1 MTQKEPIIDNL
12 KLLFFL
18 NFLKREIKNVNIKL
32 FR

>member
-18 NFLKREIKNVNIKL
+18 KFPQERDKKCKYQTI
-32 FR
+32 

>member
-12 KLLFFL
+12 KLFFF